1 MEIPSIARQS
11 VSAEISVFAQVEL
24 EAFAEQSRRTSP
36 LGWALVER
44 LQRVCR
50 EESPATATGLEQA
63 IHKLQPS
70 QHEAASSSAYQAA

>member
-24 EAFAEQSRRTSP
+24 EAFAEQSHRTSP

-44 LQRVCR
+44 DGEGTIEHHR
-50 EESPATATGLEQA
+50 EAIRRCLPQSSGRGLWRF
-63 IHKLQPS
+63 
-70 QHEAASSSAYQAA
+70 